1 MSRCRS
7 QIGSD
12 KLADFKKLGFKP
24 RPTPSK
30 KKKKKFFWPSHNSSS
45 FIRIT
50 SLSLILA
57 CLVKVF
63 LHHTSISETKIELS
77 WDWTISGSLKGVK
90 TSRHL
95 TRRERDAH
103 DEGGVTL
110 TTRAT
115 KRSNEGADKSITSWT
130 NFILTRS
137 RLSGNFQDT
146 ERPSWAGCEFFPMKG
161 VDGRDFRA
169 SPKFQWGVG
178 FRHWNRTDQ
187 LFLHPLSFFS
197 LRIFSQGLKKGLR
210 NILFLSHT
218 FPFVDIE

>member
-12 KLADFKKLGFKP
+12 KLADFKRLGFKP
-24 RPTPSK
+24 RPTPNTA
-30 KKKKKFFWPSHNSSS
+30 KKFFCHTTTPLRFS
-45 FIRIT
+45 FF
-50 SLSLILA
+50 LSLILA
-57 CLVKVF
+57 RLVKVF
-63 LHHTSISETKIELS
+63 LHHTSISETKIERS
-77 WDWTISGSLKGVK
+77 WDWTISSSLKGVK
-90 TSRHL
+90 TSHRS

-115 KRSNEGADKSITSWT
+115 KRSNKEADKSITSWT
-130 NFILTRS
+130 NFIWQEVDWAATS
-137 RLSGNFQDT
+137 KTPKS
-146 ERPSWAGCEFFPMKG
+146 PSWAGCEFFPMKG

-197 LRIFSQGLKKGLR
+197 LRIF
-210 NILFLSHT
+210 
-218 FPFVDIE
+218 FPRVEKRT

>member
-24 RPTPSK
+24 RPTPSRE
-30 KKKKKFFWPSHNSSS
+30 FFWPSHNSTS

-63 LHHTSISETKIELS
+63 LHHTSISETKVELS
-77 WDWTISGSLKGVK
+77 RDWTISSSLKRVK
-90 TSRHL
+90 TSHRL

-115 KRSNEGADKSITSWT
+115 KKIKRGGRQINYILNE
-130 NFILTRS
+130 FHLTRS

-161 VDGRDFRA
+161 ADGRDFRA
-169 SPKFQWGVG
+169 SPKFQ
-178 FRHWNRTDQ
+178 
-187 LFLHPLSFFS
+187 
-197 LRIFSQGLKKGLR
+197 
-210 NILFLSHT
+210 
-218 FPFVDIE
+218 

>member
-12 KLADFKKLGFKP
+12 KLADFKKPGFKP
-24 RPTPSK
+24 RPTPSRI
-30 KKKKKFFWPSHNSSS
+30 FGWVTNSTS
-45 FIRIT
+45 FIRTT
-50 SLSLILA
+50 SLPLILD

-63 LHHTSISETKIELS
+63 LHHTSISETKVELS
-77 WDWTISGSLKGVK
+77 RDWTISSRLKGVK
-90 TSRHL
+90 TSHRW

-187 LFLHPLSFFS
+187 LFLYPLSFFS
-197 LRIFSQGLKKGLR
+197 LRIF
-210 NILFLSHT
+210 
-218 FPFVDIE
+218 FPRVEKRT